1 MNASAIGVIVKGD
14 DMPRLGV
21 VLVSVR
27 EGRAGETVAQWFLE
41 RAKDHGGFE
50 VELVDLKAVDLPI
63 LREANHPRLQKYTEP
78 KTQAW
83 SKTVAGLDAF
93 VFVTPEYNF
102 SMPPSLVNALD
113 HLYHEWSYKPAGF
126 VSYGGVSG
134 GLRSVQHAKSMM
146 TTFKLVPMVEAVS
159 IQYVAKALV
168 DGRFPGGDYYDK
180 QAVTMLDE
188 MLRWTHALTPL
199 RKS

>member
-1 MNASAIGVIVKGD
+1 
-14 DMPRLGV
+14 MPRLGV

-27 EGRAGETVAQWFLE
+27 DGRAGEPVAQWLLE
-41 RAKDHGGFE
+41 RAKDHAGFE
-50 VELVDLKAVDLPI
+50 VELLDLKAIDLPI
-63 LREANHPRLQKYTEP
+63 LRESNHPRLQKYGEP

-83 SKTVAGLDAF
+83 SRTVAALDAF

-126 VSYGGVSG
+126 VSYGGISG

-146 TTFKLVPMVEAVS
+146 TALKLVPMVEAVS
-159 IQYVAKALV
+159 VHFIGKALV
-168 DGRFPGGDYYDK
+168 DGRFPGGEPYDK
-180 QAVTMLDE
+180 QAAAMLDE
-188 MLRWTHALTPL
+188 MVRWTQALTTL
-199 RKS
+199 RKQ